1 MCKINR
7 WCFIK
12 ISIQKKKKRVSFKYR
27 TEINFY
33 TYSWSCG
40 TLIYYCNKLIHDC
53 PFFLLT
59 PFSLGLGCSGAGPTL
74 FFRHL
79 MPITEF
85 NAPVPSSGFAAF
97 PSFFS
102 LYFRSAQ
109 NLRSFVSWKSRTSW
123 AWFNSLG
130 HLVEAL
136 FCGLP
141 FSSTCFGPFLGPLL
155 LFSWAS
161 WWGLFSP
168 PFLNCRWPNLC
179 LPHPKVLCRETSFLV
194 TLVKLAKI

>member
-7 WCFIK
+7 RCL
-12 ISIQKKKKRVSFKYR
+12 KKKRVSFKYR

-33 TYSWSCG
+33 TYSWSYG
-40 TLIYYCNKLIHDC
+40 TLIHDC

-161 WWGLFSP
+161 WWGLFPP